1 MTRLEKKSANH
12 ADCSTIF
19 GWSMQKHGYSPASLK
34 VCSNV
39 AAAANMQESNL
50 PSCVAFSPDV
60 AVCGCESSFVHV
72 IV

>member
-50 PSCVAFSPDV
+50 PSRVAFSPDV